1 MGAVGA
7 LVGVLLVAAGGQP
20 DGPEDKQAEIDP
32 ALC

>member
-7 LVGVLLVAAGGQP
+7 LVRDLFVAAGGKP
-20 DGPEDKQAEIDP
+20 DWPEDKQAEIEP

>member
-7 LVGVLLVAAGGQP
+7 LVRGLFVAAGGKP
-20 DGPEDKQAEIDP
+20 DLPEHKQAEIDP